1 MVRICQIYF
10 LTLIFCSII
19 AQISQRSDLHTFVN
33 NAIIYNNEEQQN
45 IDAIRNGERIN
56 IDWEINLQLTIQ
68 DEFEKEKQCSF
79 AIGKER
85 FLDEQ
90 IALMVP
96 ENSPYIELINER
108 IYRLQQM
115 GFLEKW
121 HQLYLPAMDKC
132 SGKNAVKQ
140 ITNHKV
146 DLDDMQGC
154 FLILLLGKVSF
165 SP

>member
-1 MVRICQIYF
+1 M
-10 LTLIFCSII
+10 
-19 AQISQRSDLHTFVN
+19 N